1 MLYVVWV
8 GEEPGSKSKVGSYPE
23 FTACTVT
30 ARSGAEL
37 PQPPLHVPTQVFAG
51 LYEHH

>member
-8 GEEPGSKSKVGSYPE
+8 DEEPGSKSKVGSYPE

-30 ARSGAEL
+30 AHGGAEL
-37 PQPPLHVPTQVFAG
+37 SQPPLHVPPQVFAG
-51 LYEHH
+51 LYEDQ